1 MRKPA
6 GLKLNLPSNSLQQV
20 FINDG
25 VFYVHAS
32 SSDSFEGL
40 CIFRALLSMEEI
52 DGTGWFHKEGL
63 KSGERGYTVENMY
76 KNQPVSQGVSLSY
89 SQNYGEA
96 ISYFHYIRKEAYPVL
111 YGLGSGVN
119 ERLSSRYMMANPTG
133 HPVSDGG
140 LNIDY
145 IMAIYVPADKVADAQ
160 NRLSSVPKLREIV
173 RPLAQ
178 NIFGSM

>member
-1 MRKPA
+1 MRIPT
-6 GLKLNLPSNSLQQV
+6 GLRISLPSNSLQQV

-63 KSGERGYTVENMY
+63 KSGERGNTVDNVY
-76 KNQPVSQGVSLSY
+76 KGQPISQGVSLSY
-89 SQNYGEA
+89 SQNYREA
-96 ISYFHYIRKEAYPVL
+96 VNYFNYIREEAYPVL
-111 YGLGSGVN
+111 YGLSSDVKK
-119 ERLSSRYMMANPTG
+119 RLSYRFMMSEPTA

-145 IMAIYVPADKVADAQ
+145 IVAIYVPTNKVTDAQ
-160 NRLSSVPKLREIV
+160 NRLSSVPTLRKAV
-173 RPLAQ
+173 KSLPQ
-178 NIFGSM
+178 NIFFKR